1 MNKTFV
7 TFEMLDGTVQENV
20 RVLAADKVRA
30 EGICRDNGWKLVEG
44 PRFHVAL
51 TYATA
56 KRSGHT
62 EAGNVADFMDELA
75 DYVLSSDDDDDDTEA
90 DPT

>member
-7 TFEMLDGTVQENV
+7 TFEMLDGTVHENV

-56 KRSGHT
+56 KRAGHT
-62 EAGNVADFMDELA
+62 DAANVADFMEELA
-75 DYVLSSDDDDDDTEA
+75 DYALSTEEA
-90 DPT
+90 EDGEPDPT

>member
-7 TFEMLDGTVQENV
+7 TFEMLDGTVHEDV

-56 KRSGHT
+56 KRAGHT
-62 EAGNVADFMDELA
+62 EAANVAAFMDELA
-75 DYVLSSDDDDDDTEA
+75 DYALSSDEA
-90 DPT
+90 DEDESDPT